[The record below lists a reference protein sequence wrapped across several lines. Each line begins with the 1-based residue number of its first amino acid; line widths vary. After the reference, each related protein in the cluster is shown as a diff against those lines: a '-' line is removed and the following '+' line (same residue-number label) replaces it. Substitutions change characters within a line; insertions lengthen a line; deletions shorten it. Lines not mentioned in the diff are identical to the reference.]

1 MQSGGKHCL
10 IGTLFLEMDIQIP
23 QFVGEIPHERE
34 ILSES
39 IGCLYRK
46 YVFQL
51 TQSRAGTTDGYPEIV
66 QIFRIRVLRKVG
78 FVDPDHLE
86 QTA

>member
-1 MQSGGKHCL
+1 MQSGGKHRF

-23 QFVGEIPHERE
+23 QFVGEIPHKRK

-39 IGCLYRK
+39 FGYLHRK
-46 YVFQL
+46 YVFHL

-66 QIFRIRVLRKVG
+66 EKFRIPVLRKVG
-78 FVDPDHLE
+78 FVDPDHLK